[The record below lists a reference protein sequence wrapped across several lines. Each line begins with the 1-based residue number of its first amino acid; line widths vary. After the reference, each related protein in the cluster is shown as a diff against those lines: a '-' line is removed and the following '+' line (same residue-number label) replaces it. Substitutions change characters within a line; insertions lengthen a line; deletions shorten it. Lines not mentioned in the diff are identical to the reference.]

1 MEKIRHD
8 SSYEWLSGESWKE
21 WSASFFSMGWKIWGV
36 VLITELFLFLFFKP
50 TADCGRLRYGWLF
63 IVRPSGL
70 QLLLLFVYRLL
81 TGRQKRVYSRRAMA
95 GCAIFLLT
103 SYAAVMAWVHTSVT
117 LMPMVLLLPM
127 LLTPLYKDRVMT
139 LVQAALLVVPVYLIA
154 WLMQQFFSNFR
165 HYTVWYGC
173 LISALLLH
181 LTNTKLHIFI
191 DLASM
196 HIPGVLFYPIS
207 IIGIYFVLSLSDLS
221 ERIRPLA
228 KVLAFLGR
236 HSFDIMAIHFTLFKL
251 IDFAYARF
259 ILKEI
264 PETLS
269 NFPVSFRY
277 EMGPF
282 YILIGLFL
290 PALIGWCIDRIAA
303 KFLS

>member
-127 LLTPLYKDRVMT
+127 LLTPLYKDQVMT

>member
-1 MEKIRHD
+1 
-8 SSYEWLSGESWKE
+8 
-21 WSASFFSMGWKIWGV
+21 
-36 VLITELFLFLFFKP
+36 
-50 TADCGRLRYGWLF
+50 
-63 IVRPSGL
+63 
-70 QLLLLFVYRLL
+70 
-81 TGRQKRVYSRRAMA
+81 
-95 GCAIFLLT
+95 
-103 SYAAVMAWVHTSVT
+103 
-117 LMPMVLLLPM
+117 
-127 LLTPLYKDRVMT
+127 
-139 LVQAALLVVPVYLIA
+139 
-154 WLMQQFFSNFR
+154 MQQFFSNFR

-251 IDFAYARF
+251 IDCAYARF

>member
-127 LLTPLYKDRVMT
+127 LLTPLYKDQVMT
-139 LVQAALLVVPVYLIA
+139 LVQAALLVAAYVLDCVYFIPASSYFPLTTPFIEGSIFVGTVCGMLVALELVNDSAIVNDERSKRDSVPAMAARSLPSYLRERESDRRKR
-154 WLMQQFFSNFR
+154 WRSRSGRSLNR
-165 HYTVWYGC
+165 KC
-173 LISALLLH
+173 LQRRRGS
-181 LTNTKLHIFI
+181 
-191 DLASM
+191 
-196 HIPGVLFYPIS
+196 
-207 IIGIYFVLSLSDLS
+207 
-221 ERIRPLA
+221 
-228 KVLAFLGR
+228 GR
-236 HSFDIMAIHFTLFKL
+236 
-251 IDFAYARF
+251 
-259 ILKEI
+259 
-264 PETLS
+264 
-269 NFPVSFRY
+269 FP
-277 EMGPF
+277 
-282 YILIGLFL
+282 
-290 PALIGWCIDRIAA
+290 
-303 KFLS
+303 

>member
-290 PALIGWCIDRIAA
+290 PALIGWYIDRIAA
-303 KFLS
+303 KFLF

>member
-127 LLTPLYKDRVMT
+127 LLTPLYKPGHDACAGGTARCSLCAGLCLFYT
-139 LVQAALLVVPVYLIA
+139 CQFLFLADNPVY
-154 WLMQQFFSNFR
+154 
-165 HYTVWYGC
+165 
-173 LISALLLH
+173 
-181 LTNTKLHIFI
+181 
-191 DLASM
+191 
-196 HIPGVLFYPIS
+196 
-207 IIGIYFVLSLSDLS
+207 
-221 ERIRPLA
+221 
-228 KVLAFLGR
+228 
-236 HSFDIMAIHFTLFKL
+236 
-251 IDFAYARF
+251 
-259 ILKEI
+259 
-264 PETLS
+264 
-269 NFPVSFRY
+269 
-277 EMGPF
+277 
-282 YILIGLFL
+282 
-290 PALIGWCIDRIAA
+290 
-303 KFLS
+303 

>member
-139 LVQAALLVVPVYLIA
+139 LVQAALLVAAYVLDCVYFIPASSYFPLTTPFIEGSIC
-154 WLMQQFFSNFR
+154 LL
-165 HYTVWYGC
+165 YTSPSPRDQAVSRMPS
-173 LISALLLH
+173 SA
-181 LTNTKLHIFI
+181 
-191 DLASM
+191 
-196 HIPGVLFYPIS
+196 
-207 IIGIYFVLSLSDLS
+207 
-221 ERIRPLA
+221 
-228 KVLAFLGR
+228 
-236 HSFDIMAIHFTLFKL
+236 
-251 IDFAYARF
+251 
-259 ILKEI
+259 
-264 PETLS
+264 
-269 NFPVSFRY
+269 
-277 EMGPF
+277 
-282 YILIGLFL
+282 
-290 PALIGWCIDRIAA
+290 
-303 KFLS
+303 